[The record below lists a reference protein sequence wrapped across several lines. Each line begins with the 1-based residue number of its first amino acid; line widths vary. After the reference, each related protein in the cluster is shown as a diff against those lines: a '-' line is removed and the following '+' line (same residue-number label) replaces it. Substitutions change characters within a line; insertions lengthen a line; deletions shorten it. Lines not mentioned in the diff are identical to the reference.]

1 MCVFIFILLIRR
13 TYSHIKVSPFFQALF
28 KALGLNDKEF
38 KFGLTKVF
46 FRPGKFAEFDQIMKS
61 DPENLAMLVKKVK
74 RWLMCSRWKKAQWGA
89 LSVVKRKPPFVHD
102 LDPSSVETYILLYQT
117 LKLQYLLLFV
127 LFKYIFFGRML
138 WSYFKYV

>member
-1 MCVFIFILLIRR
+1 
-13 TYSHIKVSPFFQALF
+13 
-28 KALGLNDKEF
+28 
-38 KFGLTKVF
+38 
-46 FRPGKFAEFDQIMKS
+46 MKS

-117 LKLQYLLLFV
+117 LKLQYSLLLV
-127 LFKYIFFGRML
+127 LFKYLFFWLYVAESFYISLIRLILLLFLKGGDNFLDFLIFTF
-138 WSYFKYV
+138 FAVAH